1 MKLHHGDVVVITG
14 ASRGIGRATALA
26 FAKKGCLI
34 ALLAR
39 DISKLDQV
47 KSEVESLGTKAMVV
61 SCDVSKESDCF
72 SAIDQVQTHWGKIDV
87 LINNAGY
94 GHYSTI
100 EQLDTVGMDKIIRTN
115 LFGAIWCIQAVLPW
129 MKSKKRGHIVN
140 VSTIISKRAFPHMGA
155 YCMSKFALTGMDESL
170 GLELRK
176 YGIHVSL
183 VCPGYTSTEFQ
194 QNSTLTGKRPHLR
207 QKLGMKPETVASK
220 ILKAVECN
228 IRRSHLTFD
237 GKFLLLINK
246 ISPSFVDFIF
256 SRLFKEKTETV

>member
-1 MKLHHGDVVVITG
+1 
-14 ASRGIGRATALA
+14 
-26 FAKKGCLI
+26 
-34 ALLAR
+34 
-39 DISKLDQV
+39 
-47 KSEVESLGTKAMVV
+47 
-61 SCDVSKESDCF
+61 
-72 SAIDQVQTHWGKIDV
+72 
-87 LINNAGY
+87 
-94 GHYSTI
+94 
-100 EQLDTVGMDKIIRTN
+100 
-115 LFGAIWCIQAVLPW
+115 
-129 MKSKKRGHIVN
+129 
-140 VSTIISKRAFPHMGA
+140 
-155 YCMSKFALTGMDESL
+155 MSKFALTGMDESL